1 MTRVNPINEQISENM
16 RVSKYSKDN
25 WIIVECIQTGM
36 VYLQNPPDYSQ
47 LVDEFAWEKQ
57 FYDEKARRKLQ
68 QPVMSFLSES
78 IKKVRGLFRQ
88 KEKIETVTEQV
99 LASINKKTNNSKPV
113 LNVVDIGCG
122 TGIKLLNI
130 TKTVE
135 QHYSL
140 KIKPIGIELSQV
152 QAQETSTNLAPVNG
166 ECIHDFAI
174 NGLEKLPDEFVDCM
188 ILCSFLEHEKSPLP
202 LLKLCKEKLS
212 PDGVIIIKVPNYNS
226 WNRLLRQGQWC
237 GFRYPDHVNYFTP
250 KTLATII
257 NNAGLKVSKREA
269 LPISDNMWFFVCK

>member
-1 MTRVNPINEQISENM
+1 MTRVNPINEQISENV
-16 RVSKYSKDN
+16 RVSKYSKDE
-25 WIIVECIQTGM
+25 WIIVECLQTGM
-36 VYLQNPPDYSQ
+36 IYLQNPPDYSQ

-57 FYDEKARRKLQ
+57 FSDEKARRKSQ

-78 IKKVRGLFRQ
+78 IKKVRGIFRK

-99 LASINKKTNNSKPV
+99 LTNIHKQTSKSV

-122 TGIKLLNI
+122 TGMKLFNI
-130 TKTVE
+130 AKTVE
-135 QHYSL
+135 QQFSF
-140 KIKPIGIELSQV
+140 KIKPVGIELSQV
-152 QAQETSTNLAPVNG
+152 QAQEADENLAQVNG

-174 NGLEKLPDEFVDCM
+174 NGLEQLPDEFVDCM

-202 LLKLCKEKLS
+202 LLKLCKQKLS
-212 PDGVIIIKVPNYNS
+212 RDGMIIIKVPNYNS

-250 KTLATII
+250 NTLTTII
-257 NNAGLKVSKREA
+257 NNAGLKISKLEA
-269 LPISDNMWFFVCK
+269 LPISDNMWMFACK

>member
-1 MTRVNPINEQISENM
+1 MTRVNPINEQISENV
-16 RVSKYSKDN
+16 RVSKYSKDE
-25 WIIVECIQTGM
+25 WIIVECPQTGM
-36 VYLQNPPDYSQ
+36 IYLQNPPDYSQ

-57 FYDEKARRKLQ
+57 FSDEKTRRKSQ

-78 IKKVRGLFRQ
+78 IKKVRGIFRK

-99 LASINKKTNNSKPV
+99 LANIYKQTSKPV

-122 TGIKLLNI
+122 TGMKLLNI
-130 TKTVE
+130 ASTIE
-135 QHYSL
+135 QQFSF

-152 QAQETSTNLAPVNG
+152 QAQEAGAHLAPVNG

-174 NGLEKLPDEFVDCM
+174 NGLAQLPDESVDCM

-250 KTLATII
+250 NTLTTIV
-257 NNAGLKVSKREA
+257 NNAGLKISKLEA
-269 LPISDNMWFFVCK
+269 LPISDNMWAFVDV